1 MPGQSTLP
9 AAPAIL
15 RALTNELG
23 ISMGQA
29 KKRGSQAERIAQAVA
44 KIEAKRP
51 EKLICNTCG
60 GDVTTINPV
69 STRGLRGLDA
79 IWVGQCD
86 CGQTTFAASGEP
98 QAVDAFFFALSEN
111 SELAL
116 GSQSPDGGEHKT
128 AE

>member
-29 KKRGSQAERIAQAVA
+29 KKRGSQAERIAQAMA

-116 GSQSPDGGEHKT
+116 GSQSQDGAEHKK
-128 AE
+128 AD